1 MKLFSALRIFTA
13 LGFSVA
19 LASGAFADEP
29 HNKTKNAAPAAFL
42 KAAEAGV
49 SAEWLAQAR
58 ADYPLDSCVVSD
70 DNLEKNDMGPPQD
83 WIYRQ
88 EGKPERLVVLCCNHC
103 VKDFK
108 KTPARYLKL
117 IDEAAAAKA
126 KEAPA
131 K

>member
-1 MKLFSALRIFTA
+1 MKSFSFLRILTALVFSAVLA
-13 LGFSVA
+13 SSA
-19 LASGAFADEP
+19 LADDAPSKPKA
-29 HNKTKNAAPAAFL
+29 AAPAAFL
-42 KAAEAGV
+42 KVEDAGV
-49 SAEWLAQAR
+49 SAEWLDKAR
-58 ADYPLDSCVVSD
+58 AVYPLDTCVVSD
-70 DNLEKNDMGPPQD
+70 DNLEKNDMGPVQD

-88 EGKPERLVVLCCNHC
+88 EGKPDRLVRLCCNHC

-108 KTPARYLKL
+108 KTPAQYLQL